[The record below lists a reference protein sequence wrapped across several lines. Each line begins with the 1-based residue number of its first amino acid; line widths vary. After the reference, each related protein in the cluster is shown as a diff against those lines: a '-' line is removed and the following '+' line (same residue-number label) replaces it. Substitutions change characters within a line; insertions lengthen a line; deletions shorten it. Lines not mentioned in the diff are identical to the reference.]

1 LPLGINTR
9 EPPRPA
15 VALVVSILLAA
26 LAAFWSLYKIG
37 LVPPSLTPRAVEMGA
52 ASTEVVVDTPDSAIL
67 DLRQG
72 TSNLESLNN
81 RALLVGNVMASL
93 PVRDYIGRR
102 AHVAP
107 DAIRV
112 APPLTPDFPRPL
124 AQTGDAKHTTDL
136 LRSADQ
142 YRLSIE
148 ANPTVPVLYIH
159 AQAPS
164 AKAAAELANGSVDG
178 LRDYLAAVAAS
189 DRVAP
194 TQQVQVRQLG
204 RARGGVIN
212 DGAGLQ
218 FALVVFLG
226 VFGASFGLL
235 RFLDRRKHRAPGTE
249 QREPDVAWEHRAPA
263 TEQRE
268 PEVAWEHRAPATEQ
282 REPEAAPVAQQAGLP
297 AERPHDERA
306 PVGTWL
312 DFGSTD
318 WVVDGHE
325 PEVELGNGQRR
336 SGDRAGEP

>member
-1 LPLGINTR
+1 MPLGSHIR

-15 VALVVSILLAA
+15 VALVVSVLLAA
-26 LAAFWSLYKIG
+26 LAAVWSLYKIG

-52 ASTEVVVDTPDSAIL
+52 ASTEVVVDTPDTAIL

-72 TSNLESLNN
+72 TTNLQSLNN
-81 RALLVGNVMASL
+81 RALLLGNVMASL
-93 PVRDYIGRR
+93 PVREYIGRR

-112 APPLTPDFPRPL
+112 AAPLTTDFPRPL
-124 AQTGDAKHTTDL
+124 AVTGNAKHTTDL

-142 YRLSIE
+142 YQLSIE

-164 AKAAAELANGSVDG
+164 ANAAAELANGSVQG
-178 LRDYLAAVAAS
+178 LRDYLTAVAAS

-204 RARGGVIN
+204 RASGGVIN

-235 RFLDRRKHRAPGTE
+235 RFWDRRKRRAPAAE
-249 QREPDVAWEHRAPA
+249 QREPDLHAEQRQPDWAP
-263 TEQRE
+263 EQRE
-268 PEVAWEHRAPATEQ
+268 PDL
-282 REPEAAPVAQQAGLP
+282 APVEHAEFQ
-297 AERPHDERA
+297 AERPDDERDLD
-306 PVGTWL
+306 GTWL
-312 DFGSTD
+312 DFESTD
-318 WVVDGHE
+318 WFVDGHK
-325 PEVELGNGQRR
+325 PEVELGGAGR
-336 SGDRAGEP
+336 DRAGDP

>member
-1 LPLGINTR
+1 LPLGIHTR
-9 EPPRPA
+9 EPPRLA
-15 VALVVSILLAA
+15 VALVVSVVLAA
-26 LAAFWSLYKIG
+26 LAAVWSLYKIG

-52 ASTEVVVDTPDSAIL
+52 ASTEVVVDTPDTTIL

-72 TSNLESLNN
+72 TSNIESLNN
-81 RALLVGNVMASL
+81 RALLLGNVMASL
-93 PVRDYIGRR
+93 PVRAYIGRR

-112 APPLTPDFPRPL
+112 APPLTADFPRPL
-124 AQTGDAKHTTDL
+124 ALTGNAKHTTDL
-136 LRSADQ
+136 VSSADQ

-164 AKAAAELANGSVDG
+164 AKTAAELANGSVDG

-189 DRVAP
+189 GRVPP
-194 TQQVQVRQLG
+194 TEQVRVRQLG
-204 RARGGVIN
+204 RASGGVIN

-235 RFLDRRKHRAPGTE
+235 RFLNRRKHRAPATG
-249 QREPDVAWEHRAPA
+249 QREPEVAWKHRAPA
-263 TEQRE
+263 TEQCE
-268 PEVAWEHRAPATEQ
+268 PEVA
-282 REPEAAPVAQQAGLP
+282 PVTQQAGRR
-297 AERPHDERA
+297 AERPHDERD

-318 WVVDGHE
+318 WTIDGHE
-325 PEVELGNGQRR
+325 PEIELGSGGR
-336 SGDRAGEP
+336 GDRAGEP

>member
-1 LPLGINTR
+1 
-9 EPPRPA
+9 
-15 VALVVSILLAA
+15 LVVSVLVAA
-26 LAAFWSLYKIG
+26 LAAVWSLYKIG

-72 TSNLESLNN
+72 TSNLASLNN
-81 RALLVGNVMASL
+81 RALLLGNVMASL
-93 PVRDYIGRR
+93 PVREYIGRR

-107 DAIRV
+107 DAINV
-112 APPLTPDFPRPL
+112 APPLTTDFPRPL
-124 AQTGDAKHTTDL
+124 AQTGNAKHTTDL

-148 ANPTVPVLYIH
+148 ANPTVPVLYIRT
-159 AQAPS
+159 QAPT
-164 AKAAAELANGSVDG
+164 AKGAAELANGSVDG
-178 LRDYLAAVAAS
+178 LRDYLAASAAS

-194 TQQVQVRQLG
+194 TQQVRVRQLG

-235 RFLDRRKHRAPGTE
+235 RFLDRRKHRAP
-249 QREPDVAWEHRAPA
+249 A

-268 PEVAWEHRAPATEQ
+268 PEE
-282 REPEAAPVAQQAGLP
+282 APVTRAGLE
-297 AERPHDERA
+297 AERPHNARDLD
-306 PVGTWL
+306 GTWL
-312 DFGSTD
+312 DFASTE
-318 WVVDGHE
+318 WVGNGHK
-325 PEVELGNGQRR
+325 PEVELGSAGR
-336 SGDRAGEP
+336 DRASDP

>member
-1 LPLGINTR
+1 LPLGSHIR
-9 EPPRPA
+9 EPPRFGI
-15 VALVVSILLAA
+15 ALVVSVLLAA
-26 LAAFWSLYKIG
+26 LAAVWSLYKIG

-52 ASTEVVVDTPDSAIL
+52 ASTEVVVDTPDTAIL
-67 DLRQG
+67 NLRQG
-72 TSNLESLNN
+72 TSNLTSLNN
-81 RALLVGNVMASL
+81 RALLLGNVMAGL
-93 PVRDYIGRR
+93 PVREYIGRR

-107 DAIRV
+107 DAINV
-112 APPLTPDFPRPL
+112 APPLTTDFPRPL

-178 LRDYLAAVAAS
+178 LHDYLAAVAAS

-194 TQQVQVRQLG
+194 SQQVRVRQLG

-235 RFLDRRKHRAPGTE
+235 RFLDRRKR
-249 QREPDVAWEHRAPA
+249 RAPA
-263 TEQRE
+263 AEQRE
-268 PEVAWEHRAPATEQ
+268 PEVAPVTRAGFQE
-282 REPEAAPVAQQAGLP
+282 
-297 AERPHDERA
+297 ERPHDARDLD
-306 PVGTWL
+306 GTWL

-318 WVVDGHE
+318 WVVDGHK
-325 PEVELGNGQRR
+325 PEVGLGSAGR
-336 SGDRAGEP
+336 DRAGDL